1 MPVNCIRAVEIE
13 HNKEANR
20 SLRETIL
27 FKLRIERVEGS
38 ETKHWLP
45 MKLSQAFYLTKQG
58 I

>member
-13 HNKEANR
+13 HNKEAKR

-27 FKLRIERVEGS
+27 FKLRIEREGS